1 MGVIGKKSI
10 LKNYLLA
17 YVGVAVAACAVLGLV
32 LLNVSSRYMDQQ
44 ERDAIQQRLIS
55 ASDDFCYQMEQ
66 MERLSILLR
75 TKERYQ
81 PFYLAKN
88 AYNELE
94 MIKDF
99 AQYSGLVPIAG
110 AYYLAY
116 EDTAVVFSAD
126 AKIEYPLFTRQYADN
141 TPYEDFIAAMHDGA
155 CFWRIETADKPII
168 FYKRPIYFNRY
179 SQNSQADLLL
189 AMNQAAMQERYASL
203 FKLDEGLSID
213 VDGVTLL
220 GEGTEQAAMAHSR
233 YQGGARV
240 TFAVKATPS
249 AFSKALRNMLYLLIG
264 LSMAFAALS
273 AVLAYQN
280 YLPVKR
286 LAQKVGGQR
295 AGETGNEIQ
304 AIADAVD
311 DVIRQN
317 TDSVSALTESLENIS
332 RLKESLKQQV
342 LLRALSGDYDPAL
355 AQRLADAGLD
365 MHGDHLCV
373 AHIADDPAITTEAL
387 KRHIAAMSDS
397 DARLYLA
404 RLAGQRGWAL
414 LMCAKNEE
422 SLMAAFDMVSD
433 ELTECFPQMNIRMG
447 EPCQEVQKLAFSLA
461 VAETAQVQDKLPDGE
476 EEKKVLARACRML
489 TDGNEGA
496 ALESVDQLVDILEQE
511 YPSALFRRYH
521 LVEIVYQI
529 LECGKSLGC
538 NLDTEELRGSLTYLD
553 TDTVR
558 KMLADVVRRICA
570 VTPQAADKLPPA
582 ARAVMEYID
591 LHAADYD
598 VCLDSVAAACDIST
612 KQVSRIARSAT
623 GMSFKEYISNR
634 RMRKAKR
641 LLKEGLSS
649 TDTANAVGY
658 SDVSY
663 FTKVFRT
670 YCGCTPGQ
678 YREQFFGQKQAEQ

>member
-17 YVGVAVAACAVLGLV
+17 YVGVAAAACAILGLV

-44 ERDAIQQRLIS
+44 ERDAVQQRLIS
-55 ASDDFCYQMEQ
+55 ASDDFCYQLEQ

-81 PFYLAKN
+81 PFFLAKN

-99 AQYSGLVPIAG
+99 AQYSGTIPIVG

-116 EDTAVVFSAD
+116 EDTATIFSAD
-126 AKIEYPLFTRQYADN
+126 AKIEYPLFARHYAN
-141 TPYEDFIAAMHDGA
+141 HIPFEEFISAMHDGN
-155 CFWRIETADKPII
+155 CFWRIETGDTPLV
-168 FYKRPIYFNRY
+168 FYKHPVYFNRY
-179 SQNSQADLLL
+179 SQDSRADLLL
-189 AMNQAAMQERYASL
+189 AMNLSAMQERYGSL
-203 FKLDEGLSID
+203 FKLEDGLSIQ

-220 GEGTEQAAMAHSR
+220 GVGAEQAAMAYSQ
-233 YQGGARV
+233 YQSGNRV
-240 TFAVKATPS
+240 TFSLQGTP
-249 AFSKALRNMLYLLIG
+249 AGFSQALRNMLYLLIG
-264 LSMAFAALS
+264 LSMFFAAIS

-286 LAQKVGGQR
+286 LAQKVGGPR
-295 AGETGNEIQ
+295 AAEIGNEIQ

-317 TDSVSALTESLENIS
+317 TDSVSALADSLENIS

-342 LLRALSGDYDPAL
+342 LLRALSGEYDPAL

-387 KRHIAAMSDS
+387 KRHIAALSDS
-397 DARLYLA
+397 DARLYLV

-414 LMCAKNEE
+414 LLCAQDEE
-422 SLMAAFDMVSD
+422 SLLAAFYMVSD
-433 ELTECFPQMNIRMG
+433 ELTTCFPQMNIRMG
-447 EPCQEVQKLAFSLA
+447 EICREVQKLAFSLA
-461 VAETAQVQDKLPDGE
+461 VAETAQAQERIPQGE
-476 EEKKVLARACRML
+476 GEKSVLARACRML
-489 TDGNEGA
+489 AEGNESE
-496 ALESVDQLVDILEQE
+496 ALESVDQLVDILERE

-521 LVEIVYQI
+521 LVEIVYQL

-558 KMLADVVRRICA
+558 MMLADAVRKICA
-570 VTPQAADKLPPA
+570 ATPPAADKLPAPS
-582 ARAVMEYID
+582 RAVMEYID
-591 LHAADYD
+591 QHATDYD

-623 GMSFKEYISNR
+623 GMSFKEYISNQ
-634 RMRKAKR
+634 RMHKAKR
-641 LLKEGLSS
+641 MLKEGLSS

>member
-1 MGVIGKKSI
+1 M
-10 LKNYLLA
+10 
-17 YVGVAVAACAVLGLV
+17 
-32 LLNVSSRYMDQQ
+32 
-44 ERDAIQQRLIS
+44 
-55 ASDDFCYQMEQ
+55 
-66 MERLSILLR
+66 
-75 TKERYQ
+75 
-81 PFYLAKN
+81 
-88 AYNELE
+88 
-94 MIKDF
+94 
-99 AQYSGLVPIAG
+99 
-110 AYYLAY
+110 
-116 EDTAVVFSAD
+116 
-126 AKIEYPLFTRQYADN
+126 
-141 TPYEDFIAAMHDGA
+141 
-155 CFWRIETADKPII
+155 
-168 FYKRPIYFNRY
+168 
-179 SQNSQADLLL
+179 
-189 AMNQAAMQERYASL
+189 
-203 FKLDEGLSID
+203 
-213 VDGVTLL
+213 
-220 GEGTEQAAMAHSR
+220 
-233 YQGGARV
+233 
-240 TFAVKATPS
+240 
-249 AFSKALRNMLYLLIG
+249 
-264 LSMAFAALS
+264 
-273 AVLAYQN
+273 
-280 YLPVKR
+280 
-286 LAQKVGGQR
+286 
-295 AGETGNEIQ
+295 
-304 AIADAVD
+304 
-311 DVIRQN
+311 
-317 TDSVSALTESLENIS
+317 
-332 RLKESLKQQV
+332 